1 MTKRRRHNGAFKAK
15 GALEAISG
23 AWTVNE
29 IAAAYR
35 AHPVQITQWKQVALE
50 SLPQVFSSQRGAKHK
65 AEETLKAALYRQIG
79 QLKVELG

>member
-29 IAAAYR
+29 IASEHG
-35 AHPVQITQWKQVALE
+35 AHPVQITQWRQVVLE
-50 SLPQVFSSQRGAKHK
+50 SLPQVFVVLPINSPAVTHK
-65 AEETLKAALYRQIG
+65 IATSHTCKSL
-79 QLKVELG
+79 